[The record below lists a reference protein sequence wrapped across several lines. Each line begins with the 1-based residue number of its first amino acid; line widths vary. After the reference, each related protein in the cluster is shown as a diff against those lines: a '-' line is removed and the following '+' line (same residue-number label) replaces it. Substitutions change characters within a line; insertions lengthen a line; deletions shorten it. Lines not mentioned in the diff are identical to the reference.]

1 MAGEVPLALS
11 GYDSFAEALVE
22 ESSVGY
28 MACPALRA
36 LPHDA
41 LGSKNESN
49 LILSMRVLI
58 AEDDPALATFVQK
71 GLEAEHYAVDVTHD
85 GEQAKAMATELD
97 YDLFMLDLNLPRM
110 DGISILRHLRPRK
123 PSMPILVLTSR
134 NRVEDRVQCL
144 DLGADDYMGK
154 PFSFIELSAR
164 IRALLRRSHLP
175 AASVLTV
182 ADLKLD
188 RVERKVERA
197 SKRIELTS
205 KEFGLLEYL
214 MLNAGRRVSRTMII
228 EHVWNLSFDTG
239 TNVIDVYVNYL
250 ASCKVSPFNAFGLI
264 QLDIGITFALIDM
277 LLGGEGASQPPA
289 RDITEIEEEVAET
302 AMRIIF
308 RELQTAWQALA
319 VEFQFEERKHS
330 TEAQQLMALE
340 ERMLCLGFE
349 VALKER
355 RGGMTIA
362 VPTVISS
369 ALLRKISAVRPRFY
383 TRPDSPDFPRQW
395 RKALRNCPFRL
406 DLGLTARALSSELA
420 DIHSGKVIVLNQPAS
435 ASATFFARDQPIY
448 SANVARVGQMRAAQI
463 LSAVESPTERRPV

>member
-1 MAGEVPLALS
+1 
-11 GYDSFAEALVE
+11 
-22 ESSVGY
+22 
-28 MACPALRA
+28 
-36 LPHDA
+36 
-41 LGSKNESN
+41 
-49 LILSMRVLI
+49 MRVLI

-154 PFSFIELSAR
+154 PFSFVELSAR

-239 TNVIDVYVNYL
+239 TNVIDVYVNYIPSGNDDNPLLQCLRSEMKDLL
-250 ASCKVSPFNAFGLI
+250 ARAISELPEKERQVL
-264 QLDIGITFALIDM
+264 ALYY
-277 LLGGEGASQPPA
+277 
-289 RDITEIEEEVAET
+289 
-302 AMRIIF
+302 
-308 RELQTAWQALA
+308 
-319 VEFQFEERKHS
+319 FEELTMK
-330 TEAQQLMALE
+330 
-340 ERMLCLGFE
+340 E
-349 VALKER
+349 V
-355 RGGMTIA
+355 GMT
-362 VPTVISS
+362 
-369 ALLRKISAVRPRFY
+369 
-383 TRPDSPDFPRQW
+383 
-395 RKALRNCPFRL
+395 
-406 DLGLTARALSSELA
+406 LGVGESRVSQ
-420 DIHSGKVIVLNQPAS
+420 IHSMAVMRLRTRMAEI
-435 ASATFFARDQPIY
+435 TD
-448 SANVARVGQMRAAQI
+448 ARVKVKSRAAG
-463 LSAVESPTERRPV
+463 VH